1 MLTAEASKLTAEASK
16 LTAEASK
23 LTAEASKLTAEA
35 SKLTVEASK
44 LTAETSRMTAET
56 SRMTA
61 ETSRMTAEAS
71 TTEARDGRGKA
82 MASVLYQSIETL
94 SKDKGIDPEI
104 VVGAVEDAIALA
116 TRKYYKTTESMR
128 AEMDRETGEIRAY
141 VFKTVVET
149 PEQVEDETNQISL
162 EKAREMAPEVE
173 VGGELRFYKDTT
185 PLGRIAAQM
194 AKQVIFQKVREAE
207 RDTVFNEYN
216 HRAGEV
222 LNATVKRLEPMD
234 TIFDLGKAEARMPKR
249 EQSRLEQFAVGERV
263 RVVLL
268 RVDRAAKGP
277 QVIVSRAAPGLVS
290 SLFQS
295 EVPEIYDGTVTIR
308 AIAREAGERT
318 KIAVMSRDKD
328 VDPVGACVGMKGMRV
343 QSIIRELRGEKIDI
357 IEYSEEITTFA
368 EKALQPAKVS
378 RVSITDLG
386 EKQIEVIVDDT
397 QLSLAI
403 GKKGQNVR
411 LAAKLL
417 QWKIDIKSE
426 EEKRQEVEQ
435 QMTAMSGGPTTPIE
449 QVTELGEQ
457 ILEKLIAAGITTI
470 EELADMTPEQLE
482 EVPGIGEKTV
492 EKISTAVRHY
502 FGQYEEGEERPAV
515 AAIAAASEI
524 EGDAAE
530 ASADAEVSHPDHARD
545 VEASLGSEA
554 STEDNIIAAEESTGE
569 AEESMLSEKLS
580 GTTEE
585 RLAEE
590 AAEFGE
596 AQELNGV
603 STDDLIAAEDR
614 ASMSDANDDADARE
628 EKIELENDEVDNLAV
643 QANEVSDEGIDT
655 DGHDRG

>member
-1 MLTAEASKLTAEASK
+1 
-16 LTAEASK
+16 
-23 LTAEASKLTAEA
+23 
-35 SKLTVEASK
+35 
-44 LTAETSRMTAET
+44 
-56 SRMTA
+56 
-61 ETSRMTAEAS
+61 
-71 TTEARDGRGKA
+71 

-94 SKDKGIDPEI
+94 SRDKGIEPGI

-116 TRKYYKTTESMR
+116 TRKYYKTQENMR

-141 VFKTVVET
+141 VYKTVVET
-149 PEQVEDETNQISL
+149 PEQVEDEINQMTL
-162 EKAREMAPEVE
+162 EAARELAPEVE

-234 TIFDLGKAEARMPKR
+234 VIFDLGKAEARMPKR

-277 QVIVSRAAPGLVS
+277 QVIVSRAAPALVQ

-295 EVPEIYDGTVTIR
+295 EVPEIYDGTVSIR

-378 RVSITDLG
+378 RVSIVDLAD
-386 EKQIEVIVDDT
+386 KQLEVIVDDT

-435 QMTAMSGGPTTPIE
+435 QMHAMGGGPTTPVE
-449 QVTELGEQ
+449 QITELGET
-457 ILEKLIAAGITTI
+457 ILEKLIAAGITTV

-482 EVPGIGEKTV
+482 EIPGIGEKTL
-492 EKISTAVRHY
+492 EKISVAVRHY
-502 FGQYEEGEERPAV
+502 FGQYEDGEERPALAV
-515 AAIAAASEI
+515 TEVAASEPDSGTAESEHLTGGAGGETVGEALGEETVKTPEEI
-524 EGDAAE
+524 LAAE
-530 ASADAEVSHPDHARD
+530 A
-545 VEASLGSEA
+545 GS
-554 STEDNIIAAEESTGE
+554 GE
-569 AEESMLSEKLS
+569 AEEVRDLS
-580 GTTEE
+580 TEDI
-585 RLAEE
+585 ADGEE
-590 AAEFGE
+590 A
-596 AQELNGV
+596 
-603 STDDLIAAEDR
+603 D
-614 ASMSDANDDADARE
+614 SMSDAFSDADARE
-628 EKIELENDEVDNLAV
+628 EAIELDNDAVDTLV
-643 QANEVSDEGIDT
+643 DESQEVSDEGIDT